1 MTISVIIFYIID
13 NKLVTSI
20 DENKIYAQKLKGI
33 ESLHFQIPDQQLEII
48 RRPNI

>member
-1 MTISVIIFYIID
+1 MTISVFLSYVID

-33 ESLHFQIPDQQLEII
+33 ESLHFQITNQLLEII
-48 RRPNI
+48 REK